1 MPAFF
6 PFAKRIGA
14 ALLIGGAALYA
25 FSGGN
30 ASDGN
35 DDARAAI
42 EEAAKLRDNN
52 DLRAA
57 RQAASKAIEADPGWA
72 MGHIARAEISLT
84 LFDAVTAKA
93 ELEKALALGTPREEL
108 NHLIGEALWL
118 LGENELAE
126 KTLLRPGL
134 TSARQTHAYRILAR
148 LYMDTGQLDKAGA
161 ALDAALENEA
171 DNSMVW
177 TDIGRFRL
185 VAGDQKG
192 ALEAVDKAI
201 SLHDQNVRALTL
213 RGRMTRDQIG
223 MVAALQW
230 FERALAIR
238 PDDVPALEEY
248 AATLGEVGRYRDMLK
263 QARRIV
269 ALDRKNGRAYYLQ
282 AALAARAGDY
292 ALVSRILQLAG
303 SAINELPGGIL
314 MAGIA
319 EYQMGNVNKSI
330 DLFKRLVDKQPHN
343 VRARRLLAMALYRS
357 GDPQSALEEIRP
369 LASRRDA
376 ESYTLKVAGR
386 AFEASGDRKRAAS
399 GLDAAAWPQLV
410 EKMALMDSVSDLNI
424 SESARRNPDD
434 ARFVIPHIR
443 ALMRQDKLPEALAL
457 AERLRAKNPGV
468 ANAHLIEGDV
478 YKKRGAMK
486 IATDAYWR
494 AAQISFT
501 EPVMLRLA
509 EIFRRANNGKAQRE
523 LIGSFLENNPASL
536 PALRLA
542 GYYHIDDGNFDK
554 AIAPLE
560 FVLWRTGYNDSVL
573 LNNLARAWAGSGN
586 LEKAASYAAIAYR
599 IDPANAVVTK
609 YYGKIILQLGT
620 RPKAAYELLQKAAI
634 MLPDD
639 MGVAEDLVAAQAAFD
654 ASGQRE

>member
-1 MPAFF
+1 MRALLPYT
-6 PFAKRIGA
+6 KRIGA
-14 ALLIGGAALYA
+14 ALLIGGAALYS
-25 FSGGN
+25 FSGSS
-30 ASDGN
+30 ASEAN
-35 DDARAAI
+35 DDAHAAI
-42 EEAAKLRDNN
+42 EEAAKLRDSN

-57 RQAASKAIEADPGWA
+57 RQAAGRAIEADPDWP
-72 MGHIARAEISLT
+72 MGHIARAEISLS

-93 ELEKALALGTPREEL
+93 ELEKALALGAPREEL

-118 LGENELAE
+118 LGEYELAE

-134 TSARQTHAYRILAR
+134 SSARQTHAYRILAR
-148 LYMDTGQLDKAGA
+148 LYMDTGQLDKAGP

-192 ALEAVDKAI
+192 AREAVDKAI
-201 SLHDQNVRALTL
+201 SLQANNVRALTL

-248 AATLGEVGRYRDMLK
+248 AATLGEVGRYRDMLE

-282 AALAARAGDY
+282 AAIATRAGEY
-292 ALVSRILQLAG
+292 ALASRILQLAG
-303 SAINELPGGIL
+303 SSINDLPGAIL

-319 EYQMGNVNKSI
+319 EYQTGNINKSI

-343 VRARRLLAMALYRS
+343 VRVRRLLAMALYRS
-357 GDPQSALEEIRP
+357 GDAESALEEIRP

-386 AFEASGDRKRAAS
+386 AFEANGNRARAAG
-399 GLDAAAWPQLV
+399 GLDAAAWPQLI
-410 EKMALMDSVSDLNI
+410 EKMALMDSVSDLSI

-443 ALMRQDKLPEALAL
+443 ALIRQDNLEEALAL
-457 AERLRAKNPGV
+457 AQRLRAKNPGV

-478 YKKRGAMK
+478 HKKRNAL
-486 IATDAYWR
+486 IAATTAYRR

-509 EIFRRANNGKAQRE
+509 EIFRRTGDGKAQRD
-523 LIGSFLENNPASL
+523 LIGAFLENNPASL
-536 PALRLA
+536 SALRLA

-554 AIAPLE
+554 AIPPLE
-560 FVLWRTGYNDSVL
+560 YVLWRTGYNDSVL
-573 LNNLARAWAGSGN
+573 LTNLARAWAGSGN

-599 IDPANAVVTK
+599 IDPANPVVTK
-609 YYGKIILQLGT
+609 FYGRIMLQLNT

-634 MLPDD
+634 LLPEDTS
-639 MGVAEDLVAAQAAFD
+639 VAEDLAAAQIAFERS
-654 ASGQRE
+654 AQ